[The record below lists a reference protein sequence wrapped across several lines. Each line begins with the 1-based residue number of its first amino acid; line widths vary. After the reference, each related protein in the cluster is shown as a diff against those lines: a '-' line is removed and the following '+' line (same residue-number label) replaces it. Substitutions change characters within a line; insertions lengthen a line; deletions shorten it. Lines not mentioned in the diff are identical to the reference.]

1 MRSVVQ
7 RVLEARVT
15 VSKETVGHINAG
27 LLIYLGVEKGDTND
41 DMIWTAEKILK
52 MRIFPDSE
60 ERMQFPVT
68 EIAGGILVVSQFTLC
83 ADMSKGNRPSFH
95 LAEAPAEAEAMYEA
109 FVLYLSGKGVPVQTG
124 QFGAMMHVESINDGP
139 LTILLDS
146 KEKTA

>member
-1 MRSVVQ
+1 MRAVVQ
-7 RVLEARVT
+7 RVLGAKVT
-15 VSKETVGHINAG
+15 VDREIVGQIDAG
-27 LLIYLGVEKGDTND
+27 LLVYLGVQKGDTND
-41 DMIWTAEKILK
+41 DMLWTAEKIIK

-83 ADMSKGNRPSFH
+83 ADMNNGNRPSFQN
-95 LAEAPAEAEAMYEA
+95 AEAPAEAEAMYEA

-124 QFGAMMHVESINDGP
+124 QFGAMMHVESVNDGP

-146 KEKTA
+146 KEKVA